1 MYKSLLLVFFG
12 IVLFACQTPETEVA
26 DNSESTI
33 ETLPLETTPLL
44 EIDLEDAQAENLLAA
59 TITIDVIYDAVFKRA
74 KKYEAIPLKPYLKE
88 LVISQNL
95 DTTDT
100 EIIFLCKDGYNP
112 SMSLNKVLQ
121 NEPYLVIKDLAAPEG
136 KNWVDTLQGK
146 WTPFYL
152 VWPNNV
158 KGTKGF
164 TWPYGLKFLQFK
176 TSDAAYKVAFP
187 KDEKQIA
194 GFELY
199 KSKCMKCHSVN
210 KVGGIMGPEFNIP
223 KNITQYWQASD
234 IKAFVKNPY
243 SYRYNSKM
251 PPVAGIKDEEIDQ
264 IISYLS
270 YMKDYKIAVE

>member
-1 MYKSLLLVFFG
+1 MYKSLLLLFLG
-12 IVLFACQTPETEVA
+12 IIIISCQPTEEKKEITS
-26 DNSESTI
+26 NSET
-33 ETLPLETTPLL
+33 TVVATTPLL
-44 EIDLEDAQAENLLAA
+44 EIDLEDAHSENLLAA
-59 TITIDVIYDAVFKRA
+59 ALTIDVIYDPVFKRA
-74 KKYEAIPLKPYLKE
+74 KKYEAIPLKPYLE
-88 LVISQNL
+88 QLVVSQNL
-95 DTTDT
+95 DTADT

-121 NEPYLVIKDLAAPEG
+121 NEPYLVIKDLEAIEG
-136 KNWVDTLQGK
+136 KNWIDTLQGK

-152 VWPNNV
+152 VWPNNA

-176 TSDAAYKVAFP
+176 TSDAAYKAAFP

-223 KNITQYWQASD
+223 KSITQYWQAAD
-234 IKAFVKNPY
+234 IKAFVKDPY

-251 PPVAGIKDEEIDQ
+251 PPVEGIKDEEIDK

-270 YMKDYKIAVE
+270 YMKDHKIAVE